1 MESEDVTV
9 RLVVPATPAP
19 VATPGVPATTGAP
32 ELNRTGL
39 PLTGAEL
46 LTVLVLAVVLLVLGA
61 VLLQAGRAPH
71 RRPTSPTRP

>member
-61 VLLQAGRAPH
+61 VLLKAGRAPH